1 MSVGVLWVFYL
12 QWHQLP
18 SWVSLLYLPPPCYPP
33 SFYPILQRT
42 SEGETEGNTN
52 VNKQK
57 IPSPPPSRWNQVKE
71 KKTLLCFLCRLGT
84 SYSSVYLAPMTTSTT
99 KKEVDIN
106 SRNLQISTVVDTWN
120 KLKPRILYFP
130 FVTLCHS
137 SLYLECFKKNIICHI
152 LTSLMFILIHSSFT
166 KSLMLFFSSPFIFAY
181 YSILLIAFASPIF
194 LLHLSSRD
202 RVPYIYRFQNP
213 PPPLFQVW
221 PLWKSLCLLF

>member
-1 MSVGVLWVFYL
+1 MCSIAPWLCVVWWDFVLAWWCLSLWTCLIRFFVMSVGVLWVFYL

-84 SYSSVYLAPMTTSTT
+84 SYSSVYLASMTTSTT

-137 SLYLECFKKNIICHI
+137 SLYLECFKK
-152 LTSLMFILIHSSFT
+152 T
-166 KSLMLFFSSPFIFAY
+166 LFAIS
-181 YSILLIAFASPIF
+181 
-194 LLHLSSRD
+194 
-202 RVPYIYRFQNP
+202 
-213 PPPLFQVW
+213 
-221 PLWKSLCLLF
+221 

>member
-1 MSVGVLWVFYL
+1 
-12 QWHQLP
+12 
-18 SWVSLLYLPPPCYPP
+18 
-33 SFYPILQRT
+33 
-42 SEGETEGNTN
+42 
-52 VNKQK
+52 
-57 IPSPPPSRWNQVKE
+57 
-71 KKTLLCFLCRLGT
+71 
-84 SYSSVYLAPMTTSTT
+84 MTTSTT

-106 SRNLQISTVVDTWN
+106 SRNLQISIVVDTWN
-120 KLKPRILYFP
+120 KLKPRILYFSFCYP
-130 FVTLCHS
+130 ISFI
-137 SLYLECFKKNIICHI
+137 SLPWFIWVLQKNIICHI

-221 PLWKSLCLLF
+221 SLWKSLCLLFQSGFLRLSDLASHVKNTSNSLLQDVNLEQVKTTSGSKSLQPSTSWEMPTSTTTKLD

>member
-1 MSVGVLWVFYL
+1 MSVAVLWVFYL

-120 KLKPRILYFP
+120 KLKPRVLYFP
-130 FVTLCHS
+130 FCYPTSFV
-137 SLYLECFKKNIICHI
+137 SLPWVLQKKHYLPYPNFLDVYSYSFFIYQI
-152 LTSLMFILIHSSFT
+152 LD
-166 KSLMLFFSSPFIFAY
+166 A
-181 YSILLIAFASPIF
+181 IF
-194 LLHLSSRD
+194 L
-202 RVPYIYRFQNP
+202 
-213 PPPLFQVW
+213 
-221 PLWKSLCLLF
+221 